1 MFINYIKSFSFW
13 LTLSTVSL
21 SQGGGL
27 IIGDNY
33 RLLPGTTSQSE
44 VFITKHPTDPDILF
58 ATANTLKFTPS
69 FFVSEGVYVTTDG
82 GSSWFG
88 SDTCKGANIFFHG
101 GDPAIA
107 IDKNGTFILTRKGTT
122 TFPGIYS
129 HYSND
134 LGNTWSAQKTV
145 STDDIERATM
155 VTETNPN
162 NPYYGRTY
170 LTWARL
176 VPPYSIGFSYS
187 NDGAQNWTTPI
198 SLSTQNIR
206 RAGGEIALGP
216 NGEVYICWAEVASI
230 SPFTEVN
237 VGFASS
243 SNGGTNWN
251 ITERAFPMSG
261 IVGILTEKQSI
272 RVNGLPRI
280 AVDNSNTS
288 TRGNIYIITAQKD
301 LSPAGSDPD
310 IILRRSTDGGS
321 TWSSGIKVNQDQI
334 NNGKFQF
341 FTGITVDAYGG
352 VNVIFYDDRNTTS
365 DSSAIFL
372 ARSTDAGNTWTEYQ
386 ISDHNFKP
394 NAIGGLGQG
403 YMGDNIDITSVG
415 NKLYPVWMDNS
426 TGTYQIWS
434 TPIEIISVNIDNE
447 ETGIAPKE
455 FTLLQNYPNP
465 FNPGTTI
472 QFDLAESTNVTLKI
486 YDVSGKEI
494 AALINDEKEA
504 GTHKISFNAD
514 DFGISSGVYFYR
526 LIADKLSE
534 TRSMILLK

>member
-1 MFINYIKSFSFW
+1 MRLY
-13 LTLSTVSL
+13 TLQILVCLLLLNTVSF

-69 FFVSEGVYVTTDG
+69 FFVSEGVYVTTNG
-82 GSSWFG
+82 GASWFG

-107 IDKNGTFILTRKGTT
+107 IDKNGTFILSRKGTS

-134 LGNTWSAQKTV
+134 LGNTWSVQKTV
-145 STDDIERATM
+145 STDDVERATI
-155 VTETNPN
+155 VTDTNPGSSF
-162 NPYYGRTY
+162 YGRTY

-206 RAGGEIALGP
+206 RAGGEITLGP
-216 NGEVYICWAEVASI
+216 DGQVYICWAEVATT
-230 SPFTEVN
+230 SPFNEIN

-243 SNGGTNWN
+243 SNGGASWN

-288 TRGNIYIITAQKD
+288 TRGNIYIITAQKN
-301 LSPAGSDPD
+301 LLPAGSDPD
-310 IILRRSTDGGS
+310 RILLRSTDGGVN
-321 TWSSGIKVNQDQI
+321 WSSAIRVNQDAL
-334 NNGKFQF
+334 NNNKFQF
-341 FTGITVDAYGG
+341 FTGITVDAFGG

-403 YMGDNIDITSVG
+403 YMGDNIDITSVE

-434 TPIEIISVNIDNE
+434 TPIEIISVNIEDNDLVSS
-447 ETGIAPKE
+447 PNN
-455 FTLLQNYPNP
+455 FNLYQNYPNP

-472 QFDLAESTNVTLKI
+472 EFELTERTNTSLKI
-486 YDVSGKEI
+486 YDISGKEI
-494 AALINDEKEA
+494 ATLIQDVREA
-504 GTHKISFNAD
+504 GSHKFNFNAN
-514 DFGISSGVYFYR
+514 DFELSSGVYFYR
-526 LIADKLSE
+526 LETDNFTE
-534 TRSMILLK
+534 TRSMMLLK